1 MESDHTP
8 PTTANRRET
17 DELLAGLTDAQRQA
31 VTTTEGPLLV
41 VAAAGSGKTR
51 VITRRIAYLVK
62 QVGIPPWQ
70 ILAITFTNK
79 AAAEMR
85 QRVAGLVTERQ
96 AQALTVRTFHSLC
109 ARLLREYAEAG
120 DLPVDFSIYD
130 TADQKRA
137 IKQALADLDI
147 SKQNFPPDSM
157 LNAISNAK
165 NELQDPDAYE
175 AGGRD
180 FVTRNVARVY
190 RQYQKILTKN
200 QAVDFDDLLMKTAH
214 LLRSHEAVRTELQD
228 RFAYLLVDEY
238 QDTNHAQFI
247 IAHVL
252 SAAHRNLCVVGDP
265 DQSIYGWR
273 GANIRNILEFE
284 KHYPDATVIQ
294 LGQNYRSTPQILA
307 VADHLIK
314 HNRQRK
320 HKPLFT
326 RNPDGQKVRLL
337 CAGDEEHEAQLV
349 VDYLRDQHENH
360 GMKWS
365 DLAVFYR
372 VNALSRA
379 MEEALMRSSIP
390 YQIARGTAFYQRKE
404 VKDALAYLSVL
415 MNPADEVALLRII
428 NLPTRG
434 IGKTSI
440 ERLRAEAANTG
451 QTLWQTLTSPTGR
464 EAVTPA
470 AAKAISRFVN
480 LFENWRTKVATAD
493 ESMMF
498 TPAVRDVIEMIV
510 RDSRLE
516 DYYRKED
523 EEKADN
529 LAELVTSAARF
540 DQEYG
545 QDDADLPQRLRDY
558 LESVSLVSDLD
569 GVEDASGS
577 VTLMTLHAAKGLEFQ
592 AAAMIGVEE
601 GLLPHSRSMDSPSE
615 MEEERRLMFVGI
627 TRAQK
632 RLMLSHARY
641 RATRGY
647 RERTV
652 PSAFIRELPADH
664 IEREDLSGYGDS
676 PGRAAE
682 MSFEPAFVEVG
693 RTRQGRPRRG
703 SAALPVGTQV
713 RHPQFGQGS
722 VIDVTGAGATARAR
736 IRFNTVGIKTLVLEY
751 ARLEKL

>member
-1 MESDHTP
+1 MELNHTP
-8 PTTANRRET
+8 QTPEPPTEA
-17 DELLAGLTDAQRQA
+17 DELLADLTDPQRQA

-51 VITRRIAYLVK
+51 VITRRIGYLVK

-85 QRVAGLVTERQ
+85 QRVAGLVSERQ
-96 AQALTVRTFHSLC
+96 ARALTVRTFHSLC
-109 ARLLREYAEAG
+109 ARLLRQYAEAVN
-120 DLPVDFSIYD
+120 LPVDFSIYD

-137 IKQALADLDI
+137 IKQALDDLDI
-147 SKQNFPPDSM
+147 SRQNFPPDSM

-165 NELQDPDAYE
+165 NELLDPDAYE

-200 QAVDFDDLLMKTAH
+200 QAVDFDDLLMKTAQ
-214 LLRSHEAVRTELQD
+214 LLRANETVRTELQD

-252 SAAHRNLCVVGDP
+252 SAAHHNLCVVGDP

-326 RNPDGQKVRLL
+326 HNAEGQKVRLV
-337 CAGDEEHEAQLV
+337 CAADEEHEAQMV
-349 VDYLRDQHENH
+349 VDYLRDQQENH

-440 ERLRAEAANTG
+440 QRLRAAAASTG
-451 QTLWQTLTSPTGR
+451 QTLWQTLANPAGR

-470 AAKAISRFVN
+470 AARATSRFVD
-480 LFENWRTKVATAD
+480 LFENWRKKVATAD

-516 DYYRKED
+516 DHYRKED

-540 DQEYG
+540 DEEYG

-569 GVEDASGS
+569 GVEDASGA
-577 VTLMTLHAAKGLEFQ
+577 VTLMSLHAAKGLEFQ
-592 AAAMIGVEE
+592 AAAMIGIEE
-601 GLLPHSRSMDSPSE
+601 GLLPHSRSMESPSQ

-652 PSAFIRELPADH
+652 PSSFLRELPGDQLDQ
-664 IEREDLSGYGDS
+664 EDLSGYGDS
-676 PGRAAE
+676 PGRAAD

-693 RTRQGRPRRG
+693 RTRQGNPRRG
-703 SAALPVGTQV
+703 SSVLPIGTQV

-722 VIDVTGAGATARAR
+722 VIDVTGAGTTARAR